1 MAKENYPFDLVDM
14 ANKDIREYGY
24 RLRILIDEDEWYYNV
39 EILTVDENDQ
49 ITDVYEFAENMFESE
64 LADCVND
71 AWSNVRTRERLK
83 EQRKTPRN
91 VPDADSLYAKVCDA
105 LSHYEE
111 IREGCTEE
119 MYMALADVHDWMERN
134 VINQ

>member
-1 MAKENYPFDLVDM
+1 MEELNYPFNLVCN
-14 ANKDIREYGY
+14 ANEDIRKYGY
-24 RLRILIDEDEWYYNV
+24 KIRILIDEDECYYSV
-39 EILTVDENDQ
+39 EILTIDENGHIKD
-49 ITDVYEFAENMFESE
+49 IYEFADNMFESK

-71 AWSNVRTRERLK
+71 AWANVRKREWLK

-91 VPDADSLYAKVCDA
+91 VPDTDSLYAKVCDA

-119 MYMALADVHDWMERN
+119 MYIALADVHDWMERN